1 LEAGNMPEKYIGHNV
16 MIIYQDAKGQITQ
29 RTIRIRKIADGKVL
43 AYDFDKRAPR
53 PFRIDRILA
62 VHPVGRTA

>member
-1 LEAGNMPEKYIGHNV
+1 MPEKYIGQV
-16 MIIYQDAKGQITQ
+16 VVIIYQDAKGQITK
-29 RTIRIRKIADGKVL
+29 RTIKVRRIVDGKVL

-62 VHPVGRTA
+62 LQPVGRTA

>member
-1 LEAGNMPEKYIGHNV
+1 MPEKYIGQIV
-16 MIIYQDAKGQITQ
+16 RIIYQDAKGRITQ
-29 RTIRIRKIADGKVL
+29 RTIRVNRIVDGRIL

-62 VHPVGRTA
+62 MQPVGRTA